1 MPDGSDSAAVSVPVR
16 AAAEALKQAIDRHLA
31 AVEART
37 GESDP
42 AVQVAYTELHD
53 VASRYDDLL
62 FEHHDEV
69 TPFIFADSTED
80 GAEAELDGYDEQADG
95 PPRWVSIASRWNL
108 EIVDVDALLDA
119 GALAYLATHPGAG
132 HEDAE
137 EEAGTV
143 AKALNQLLDA
153 YGERGLVERAEDC
166 GLRPRGSTSWLLATD
181 PVVGEDW
188 MDAPF
193 DDVDPDVLL
202 YRIDELYPAETQD
215 S

>member
-1 MPDGSDSAAVSVPVR
+1 MPDGTNSAAVSVPVR
-16 AAAEALKQAIDRHLA
+16 AAAEELKQAVDRHLA

-53 VASRYDDLL
+53 IAARYDDLL

-69 TPFIFADSTED
+69 TPFIFADRPDE
-80 GAEAELDGYDEQADG
+80 EVELSGYDEEADG
-95 PPRWVSIASRWNL
+95 PPQWVSVASRWNL
-108 EIVDVDALLDA
+108 EIIDGDVLQDA
-119 GALAYLATHPGAG
+119 GALAYLATHPGAS

-137 EEAGTV
+137 EDAGTV
-143 AKALNQLLDA
+143 TKALSNLLDA
-153 YGERGLVERAEDC
+153 YGERGLVDRAEDC
-166 GLRPRGSTSWLLATD
+166 GLRPRGSTSWLLAAE
-181 PVVGEDW
+181 PVTGEDW

-193 DDVDPDVLL
+193 EDLDPDVLL
-202 YRIDELYPAETQD
+202 YRIDELYPGD